1 MNEDRD
7 FNESLNSE
15 RANLEN
21 AESQVADAG
30 SAQSE
35 DLGEAAINAA
45 KTDAKA
51 AKFFK
56 KQKKTIDDQQNE
68 KINELINDLQRTRAD
83 FENFRRQTELQKT
96 QYGNVVKFTTVKK
109 MLPLLDDIER
119 AIAANPDT
127 LSPLTKSLEKTVK
140 DLGLSKIPSEAGV
153 EFNPDLH
160 DAVMVEG
167 DGDTELVAETLRA
180 GYYYDGEVLRPTMV
194 KVVKK

>member
-1 MNEDRD
+1 MNEDQD
-7 FNESLNSE
+7 LNESLNSE
-15 RANLEN
+15 HTNLEN
-21 AESQVADAG
+21 VENQVTDANA
-30 SAQSE
+30 AQSE
-35 DLGEAAINAA
+35 NLGEALIDAA
-45 KTDAKA
+45 KTNAKA
-51 AKFFK
+51 SKLFK
-56 KQKKTIDDQQNE
+56 KPKKSIDDQQNE

-96 QYGNVVKFTTVKK
+96 QYGNVVKFTTVRK

-119 AIAANPDT
+119 AIIANPDT
-127 LSPLTKSLEKTVK
+127 LSPLSKSLEKTVK
-140 DLGLSKIPSEAGV
+140 DLGLSKIPSDAGA

-194 KVVKK
+194 KVVKQ

>member
-1 MNEDRD
+1 MNEDQD
-7 FNESLNSE
+7 FDESLNSE

-21 AESQVADAG
+21 TESQVTDAD

-45 KTDAKA
+45 KTDAKTT
-51 AKFFK
+51 KFFK

-180 GYYYDGEVLRPTMV
+180 GYYYDDEVLRPTMV